1 MLQKDVKNKKNN
13 CNCYLT
19 SRGYIIRKSY
29 LTPKRETKLRKDLSV
44 APFEMQKY
52 MTTYGPPPKK
62 FPVFMENHAKYYV
75 PRFWGITEYGSP
87 EYDELKYSGKDI
99 DIPFNGE
106 LRSHQEIIVNQ
117 FIPSLIEKG
126 GGILNLACAQGKT
139 VMALNIISKMKKK
152 TLVVVHKKFLMDQWV
167 ERIKTFLPNTSI
179 GYIQGSNIKVENC
192 DIVISMLQSL
202 SMRNYDNKIFSDF
215 GMTIVDECHHTAAEV
230 FSRAFSKIST
240 QYMIGLSATLDRKD
254 GLRKVFEWYL
264 GSPVEIKLPKET
276 IDTVGEVH
284 SYMLKFSDPSY
295 QIATYNVRGTLNLP
309 KMINT
314 IVESPNRLILIS
326 NIINKYHKEYHR
338 KILVLSE
345 RRGHLLKIKQYVYEK
360 YAIECGLYVGGE
372 KAANLKNAETKKVIL
387 GTYHMISEGF
397 DLASLNTL
405 IYASP
410 KTDVV
415 QASGR
420 ILRQLPDDRKCIPTI
435 IDIWDQCTNFEKKG
449 DVRKRYYKKSG
460 FKINITSD
468 TEFIEN
474 D

>member
-1 MLQKDVKNKKNN
+1 MLQNDVTNKKNK

-29 LTPKRETKLRKDLSV
+29 LTPKRESQLRKDLSV
-44 APFEMQKY
+44 APFETQKY

-62 FPVFMENHAKYYV
+62 FPVFTENRAKYYV
-75 PRFWGITEYGSP
+75 PRFWGIKEYGIP
-87 EYDELKYSGKDI
+87 EYDELKYSGEDI
-99 DIPFNGE
+99 NIQFKGT
-106 LRSHQEIIVNQ
+106 LRPHQEIIVDQ
-117 FIPSLIEKG
+117 FIPSIIEKG

-139 VMALNIISKMKKK
+139 VLALNIISKMKKK

-167 ERIKTFLPNTSI
+167 ERIEMFLPSARI
-179 GYIQGSNIKVENC
+179 GCIQGSNIKVDDC

-202 SMRNYDNKIFSDF
+202 SMRNYDEKIFSKF
-215 GMTIVDECHHTAAEV
+215 GMTIIDECHHAAAEV

-284 SYMLKFSDPSY
+284 SHMLQFSDPSY
-295 QIATYNVRGTLNLP
+295 QIATYNIRGTLNLP

-314 IVESPNRLILIS
+314 IVESPNRLKLIS
-326 NIINKYHKEYHR
+326 NIIHKYHKEYHR

-345 RRGHLLKIKQYVYEK
+345 RRGHLQKIKQYVYEK

-372 KAANLKNAETKKVIL
+372 KPANLKIAETKKVIL

-420 ILRQLPDDRKCIPTI
+420 ILRQLPDDRECIPTI

-449 DVRKRYYKKSG
+449 ILRKRYYKKSG
-460 FKINITSD
+460 FKITITND
-468 TEFIEN
+468 TDFIDKE
-474 D
+474 